1 MAQVI
6 PGQIAVE
13 DDASEHARSAVN
25 EAQQAIEA
33 SDGIQKELIEQKLSQ
48 AKEML
53 EKNDARQAQGLA
65 ASIIR
70 FIETEREAMDLVNR
84 GLRQSSKLSKQWK
97 GRDDEDEWNIRMEEI
112 ESLADSL
119 DWSTA
124 AARLGEL
131 TKDLDSA
138 NQSNEEAKELLEFIQ
153 EEWKIIVNQC
163 NASGIKATDPD
174 RMEGQESIGI
184 AVDALDAGNVDQT
197 IQALQLADSAIERL
211 RRRV

>member
-1 MAQVI
+1 MA
-6 PGQIAVE
+6 E
-13 DDASEHARSAVN
+13 
-25 EAQQAIEA
+25 
-33 SDGIQKELIEQKLSQ
+33 IQ
-48 AKEML
+48 
-53 EKNDARQAQGLA
+53 
-65 ASIIR
+65 
-70 FIETEREAMDLVNR
+70 
-84 GLRQSSKLSKQWK
+84 
-97 GRDDEDEWNIRMEEI
+97 
-112 ESLADSL
+112 SLADSL

-153 EEWKIIVNQC
+153 DEWKIIVNQC
-163 NASGIKATDPD
+163 NASGIKPTDPD
-174 RMEGQESIGI
+174 RMEGEESIGI